1 MVSRHLG
8 EGETEASMDV
18 YLLTLRVWLAI
29 VVLTVF
35 FSLLAILSFPWDRK
49 RRLIHLYA
57 RLWAK
62 AILWVTGTK
71 VKVLGRERLRGGPFL
86 LMSNHL
92 SAYDIFV
99 LLAHLPY
106 PFKWVAKERIFKIP
120 FLGWAMRCA
129 GYISVDRKS
138 PKRTFESVEVMKGLL
153 KDGIS
158 ILLFPEGTRSPDGN
172 LGPFLTGGF
181 NIALRLGTPIVPISI
196 VGTYEIMPRHTL
208 KVLQPGEV
216 TIRIGEPIPTEGM
229 TLKDKKRLV
238 ELVREAIYQGIK
250 EGRAWPNRLS

>member
-1 MVSRHLG
+1 MVSWYPG
-8 EGETEASMDV
+8 EGKTKVSMNV

-29 VVLTVF
+29 VILTVF
-35 FSLLAILSFPWDRK
+35 FSLLALLSFPWDK
-49 RRLIHLYA
+49 QKRLIHLYA

-71 VKVLGRERLRGGPFL
+71 VKVLGGERLKEGPFL

-92 SAYDIFV
+92 SVYDIFV
-99 LLAHLPY
+99 LFACLRR

-129 GYISVDRKS
+129 GYVSVDRKS
-138 PKRTFESVEVMKGLL
+138 PKKAVQSMEAMKELL
-153 KDGIS
+153 RDGFS
-158 ILLFPEGTRSPDGN
+158 ILIFPEGTRSPDGN

-181 NIALRLGTPIVPISI
+181 NIAIRLGIPIVPISI

-208 KVLQPGEV
+208 KVLKSGEV
-216 TIRIGEPIPTEGM
+216 TIKIGEPISTEGM
-229 TLKDKKRLV
+229 TPQDKRRLV
-238 ELVREAIYQGIK
+238 ELVREAISQGMRR
-250 EGRAWPNRLS
+250 EGFDPTS

>member
-1 MVSRHLG
+1 MK
-8 EGETEASMDV
+8 V

-29 VVLTVF
+29 VVLTVL
-35 FSLLAILSFPWDRK
+35 FSLLALLSFPWDRQ

-62 AILWVTGTK
+62 AILWITGTK
-71 VKVLGRERLRGGPFL
+71 VKVIGGEKLKGGPWL

-99 LLAHLPY
+99 LLAYLSH
-106 PFKWVAKERIFKIP
+106 PFRWVAKERIFKIP

-129 GYISVDRKS
+129 GYISVDRRN
-138 PKRTFESVEVMKGLL
+138 PKKAVRSMEAMKELL
-153 KDGIS
+153 RDGFS
-158 ILLFPEGTRSPDGN
+158 ILIFPEGTRSPDGN

-181 NIALRLGTPIVPISI
+181 NIAIRLGIPIVPISI

-208 KVLQPGEV
+208 KVLKSGEV
-216 TIRIGEPIPTEGM
+216 TIKIGEPISTEGL
-229 TLKDKKRLV
+229 TPQDKRRLA
-238 ELVREAIYQGIK
+238 ELVWEAISKGMRR
-250 EGRAWPNRLS
+250 EGLDPTS